1 MLILDYPLISDL
13 SMAGPLMFFLFLF
26 LDKEINLEV
35 QYVSITDQGTCG
47 NKIKKFSWTIFR
59 KSPFSWLNFDEFE
72 K

>member
-1 MLILDYPLISDL
+1 MLILDYPLLSDL

-47 NKIKKFSWTIFR
+47 NKIKPDFLGLFLENLR
-59 KSPFSWLNFDEFE
+59 LAG
-72 K
+72 